1 MKISK
6 NWLSNFI
13 STPKSNDKLESDLTK
28 LGLEV
33 DTINKDKDDYIID
46 IEFTPNRGDCLS
58 VYGTAR
64 DLGAYKGKKINKPAC
79 SKSVTAKI
87 NTKIKNINSA
97 ISPEYRY
104 MILNDIDV
112 SAETP
117 KYITRRLK
125 QSDIASVNII
135 VDISNYVML
144 EVGQPTHAFDLDKI
158 NGKLSIVQLKRK
170 NKFLGIDNKEYIV
183 DKDTEVIIDEKN
195 IIHALPGV
203 IGSKLSSVTSST
215 QNILFES
222 AFFTPDIVRL
232 LSRKFRIQTDS
243 SYRFERGVDFN
254 LSDYALSRIHFLLNE
269 IFNIGSKCIITKIS
283 KQSKLTKKKQFEF
296 DTKLFNRILGID
308 IDIKKIKLILM
319 NLGIIFKGKTV
330 IIPSYRSDISNNYD
344 LVEEVSR
351 IYGFDN
357 IKEVP
362 LENSETQ
369 YHFHSSLNDRLVTL
383 GYKEVI
389 NFTFIAKNY
398 SDKPKS
404 LELSNPIS
412 KEKSV
417 MRESLL
423 PGLLSNIVYNS
434 NRQHKSIQLFER
446 GKVYFKHRAKIIEP
460 KVLSAVVYGN
470 KSSLDLVSDGYLYG
484 LGDLKSDILSI
495 FPNVTFVH
503 NKSSVYFDKDNSLS
517 VMMDSKVVG
526 ECGLISS
533 NVTKDLN
540 LKSSVYAFEI
550 IEQDVIPDNKVIFAE
565 LSQFP
570 AVFKDITVITNININ
585 VSNIIDEIKK
595 ESYKYMKN
603 IRIKDIFINKDNLN
617 SNNRNV
623 TLEVCLQSDIKTL
636 QEKDIL
642 DDINKVMSSLT
653 NKHKVQIQE
662 A

>member
-33 DTINKDKDDYIID
+33 DTINKDKDDHIID

-97 ISPEYRY
+97 ISPEYKY
-104 MILNDIDV
+104 MILNNINV
-112 SAETP
+112 NAKTP
-117 KYITRRLK
+117 KYITTRLR
-125 QSDIASVNII
+125 QCEIAPVNII

-158 NGKLSIVQLKRK
+158 NGKLSIVQLKKK
-170 NKFLGIDNKEYIV
+170 NIFLGLDNKEYIV
-183 DKDTEVIIDEKN
+183 DKDTEVIVDEKN

-222 AFFTPDIVRL
+222 AFFIPDTVRF

-243 SYRFERGVDFN
+243 SYRFERGVDYN
-254 LSDYALSRIHFLLNE
+254 LTDYALSRIHFLLNE
-269 IFNIGSKCIITKIS
+269 ILNIGSKCIITKIS
-283 KQSKLTKKKQFEF
+283 KQSELTKKKQFEF

-308 IDIKKIKLILM
+308 IGIKKIKLILM
-319 NLGIIFKGKTV
+319 NLGIIFSGKKV
-330 IIPSYRSDISNNYD
+330 IIPSHRSDILCNYD

-362 LENSETQ
+362 LENSVTKY
-369 YHFHSSLNDRLVTL
+369 YHHSSLNIRLVTL

-398 SDKPKS
+398 SEKPNS

-423 PGLLSNIVYNS
+423 PGLLNNIVYNS

-446 GKVYFKHRAKIIEP
+446 GKIYLKDRAKIKEP

-470 KSSLDLVSDGYLYG
+470 KSSLDLVSDGYIYG

-495 FPNVTFVH
+495 FPNVTFVR

-517 VMMDSKVVG
+517 VLVDSKVIGECGILSSNIIRDFNLKSTVYAFELIEQDFISDSKVVF
-526 ECGLISS
+526 S
-533 NVTKDLN
+533 
-540 LKSSVYAFEI
+540 
-550 IEQDVIPDNKVIFAE
+550 E

-570 AVFKDITVITNININ
+570 SVFKDITVVTNINTN
-585 VSNIIDEIKK
+585 VSNIVDEIKK

-603 IRIKDIFINKDNLN
+603 IRIKDIFINKDNLK

-623 TLEVCLQSDIKTL
+623 TLEVCLQSDTKTL

-642 DDINKVMSSLT
+642 DDINRVMKSLT
-653 NKHKVQIQE
+653 NKHKIQIQE

>member
-64 DLGAYKGKKINKPAC
+64 DLGAYKGKKINQPAC

-104 MILNDIDV
+104 MILNDINV
-112 SAETP
+112 STETP

-158 NGKLSIVQLKRK
+158 NGKLSIVQLKKK

-222 AFFTPDIVRL
+222 AFFIPDIVRS

-243 SYRFERGVDFN
+243 SYRFERGVDYN

-369 YHFHSSLNDRLVTL
+369 YHCHSSLNDRLVTL

-398 SDKPKS
+398 SDKPRS

-446 GKVYFKHRAKIIEP
+446 GKVYIKHRAKIIEP

-495 FPNVTFVH
+495 FPNVTFAH

-517 VMMDSKVVG
+517 VLMDSKVVG

-550 IEQDVIPDNKVIFAE
+550 IEQDVLPDNKVIFTE

-570 AVFKDITVITNININ
+570 AVFKDITVVTNININ
-585 VSNIIDEIKK
+585 VSNIVDEIKK

-636 QEKDIL
+636 QDKDIL

-653 NKHKVQIQE
+653 NKHKIQIQE

>member
-33 DTINKDKDDYIID
+33 DTINKDKDDHIID

-97 ISPEYRY
+97 ISPEYKY
-104 MILNDIDV
+104 MILNNINV
-112 SAETP
+112 NAKTP
-117 KYITRRLK
+117 KYIATRLR
-125 QSDIASVNII
+125 QCEIAPVNII

-158 NGKLSIVQLKRK
+158 NGKLSIVQLKKK
-170 NKFLGIDNKEYIV
+170 NIFLGLDNKEYIV
-183 DKDTEVIIDEKN
+183 DKDTEVIVDEKN

-222 AFFTPDIVRL
+222 AFFIPDTVRF

-243 SYRFERGVDFN
+243 SYRFERGVDYN
-254 LSDYALSRIHFLLNE
+254 LTDYALSRIHFLLNE
-269 IFNIGSKCIITKIS
+269 ILNIGSKCIITKIS
-283 KQSKLTKKKQFEF
+283 KQSELTKKKQFEF

-308 IDIKKIKLILM
+308 IGIKKIKLILM
-319 NLGIIFKGKTV
+319 NLGIIFSGKKV
-330 IIPSYRSDISNNYD
+330 IIPSHRSDILCNYD

-362 LENSETQ
+362 LENSVTKY
-369 YHFHSSLNDRLVTL
+369 YHHSSLNIRLVTL

-398 SDKPKS
+398 SEKPNS

-423 PGLLSNIVYNS
+423 PGLLNNIVYNS

-446 GKVYFKHRAKIIEP
+446 GKIYLKDRAKIKEP

-470 KSSLDLVSDGYLYG
+470 KSSLDLVSDGYIYG

-495 FPNVTFVH
+495 FPNVTFVR

-517 VMMDSKVVG
+517 VLVDSKVIGECGILSSNIIRDFNLKSTVYAFELIEQDFISDSKVVF
-526 ECGLISS
+526 S
-533 NVTKDLN
+533 
-540 LKSSVYAFEI
+540 
-550 IEQDVIPDNKVIFAE
+550 E

-570 AVFKDITVITNININ
+570 SVFKDITVVTNINTN
-585 VSNIIDEIKK
+585 VSNIVDEIKK

-603 IRIKDIFINKDNLN
+603 IRIKDIFINKDNLK

-623 TLEVCLQSDIKTL
+623 TLEVCLQSDTKTL

-642 DDINKVMSSLT
+642 DDINRVMKSLT
-653 NKHKVQIQE
+653 NKHKIQIQE

>member
-1 MKISK
+1 
-6 NWLSNFI
+6 
-13 STPKSNDKLESDLTK
+13 
-28 LGLEV
+28 
-33 DTINKDKDDYIID
+33 
-46 IEFTPNRGDCLS
+46 
-58 VYGTAR
+58 
-64 DLGAYKGKKINKPAC
+64 
-79 SKSVTAKI
+79 
-87 NTKIKNINSA
+87 
-97 ISPEYRY
+97 
-104 MILNDIDV
+104 
-112 SAETP
+112 
-117 KYITRRLK
+117 
-125 QSDIASVNII
+125 
-135 VDISNYVML
+135 ML

-158 NGKLSIVQLKRK
+158 NGKLSIVQLKKK
-170 NKFLGIDNKEYIV
+170 NIFLGIDNKEYIV

-215 QNILFES
+215 RNILFES
-222 AFFTPDIVRL
+222 AFFIPDIVRS

-243 SYRFERGVDFN
+243 SYRFERGVDHN
-254 LSDYALSRIHFLLNE
+254 LTDYALLRIHFLLNE
-269 IFNIGSKCIITKIS
+269 IFNIGSKCTITSIS

-296 DTKLFNRILGID
+296 DVKLFNRILGID
-308 IDIKKIKLILM
+308 IGLKKIKSILT
-319 NLGIIFKGKTV
+319 NLGIIFKGNKV

-357 IKEVP
+357 IKEAP
-362 LENSETQ
+362 LENCSVQ
-369 YHFHSSLNDRLVTL
+369 YNYDSSLNDRLVTL

-398 SDKPKS
+398 SDEPNS

-423 PGLLSNIVYNS
+423 PGLLNNIVYNS

-446 GKVYFKHRAKIIEP
+446 GKIYFKHRGKIIEP
-460 KVLSAVVYGN
+460 KVLSAVAYGN
-470 KSSLDLVSDGYLYG
+470 KSSLDLVSDGYIYG

-495 FPNVTFVH
+495 FPNITFVH

-517 VMMDSKVVG
+517 VLVDNKMIG
-526 ECGLISS
+526 ECGLLST
-533 NVTKDLN
+533 NVTKDSN
-540 LKSSVYAFEI
+540 LKLPVYAFEI
-550 IEQDVIPDNKVIFAE
+550 IEQDFISDNKVVFTE

-570 AVFKDITVITNININ
+570 AVFKDITLVTNINTN
-585 VSNIIDEIKK
+585 VSNIVDEIKK

-603 IRIKDIFINKDNLN
+603 IRIKDIFINKDNLK

-623 TLEVCLQSDIKTL
+623 TLEICLQSDIKTL

-642 DDINKVMSSLT
+642 HDINKVMSSLT
-653 NKHKVQIQE
+653 NKHKIHIQE

>member
-33 DTINKDKDDYIID
+33 DTINKDKDDHIID

-79 SKSVTAKI
+79 SKSITAKI

-97 ISPEYRY
+97 ISPEYKY
-104 MILNDIDV
+104 MILNNINV
-112 SAETP
+112 NAKTP
-117 KYITRRLK
+117 KYITTRLR
-125 QSDIASVNII
+125 QCEIAPVNII

-158 NGKLSIVQLKRK
+158 NGKLSIVQLKKK
-170 NKFLGIDNKEYIV
+170 NIFLGLDNKEYIV
-183 DKDTEVIIDEKN
+183 DKDTEVIVDEKN

-222 AFFTPDIVRL
+222 AFFIPDTVRF

-243 SYRFERGVDFN
+243 SYRFERGVDYN
-254 LSDYALSRIHFLLNE
+254 LTDYALSRIHFLLNE
-269 IFNIGSKCIITKIS
+269 ILNIGSKCIITKIS
-283 KQSKLTKKKQFEF
+283 KQSELTKKKQFEF

-308 IDIKKIKLILM
+308 IGIKKIKLILM
-319 NLGIIFKGKTV
+319 NLGIIFSGKKV
-330 IIPSYRSDISNNYD
+330 IIPSHRSDISCNYD

-362 LENSETQ
+362 LENSVTKY
-369 YHFHSSLNDRLVTL
+369 YHHSSLNIRLVTL

-398 SDKPKS
+398 SEKPNS

-423 PGLLSNIVYNS
+423 PGLLNNIVYNS

-446 GKVYFKHRAKIIEP
+446 GKIYLKDRAKIKEP

-470 KSSLDLVSDGYLYG
+470 KSSLDLVSDGYIYG

-495 FPNVTFVH
+495 FPNVTFVR

-517 VMMDSKVVG
+517 VLVDSKVIGECGILSSNIIRDFNLKSTVYAFELIEQDFVSDSKVVF
-526 ECGLISS
+526 S
-533 NVTKDLN
+533 
-540 LKSSVYAFEI
+540 
-550 IEQDVIPDNKVIFAE
+550 E

-570 AVFKDITVITNININ
+570 SVFKDITVVTNINTN
-585 VSNIIDEIKK
+585 VSNIVDEIKK

-603 IRIKDIFINKDNLN
+603 IRIKDIFINKDNLK

-623 TLEVCLQSDIKTL
+623 TLEVCLQSDTKTL

-642 DDINKVMSSLT
+642 DDINRVMKSLT
-653 NKHKVQIQE
+653 NKHKIQIQE

>member
-33 DTINKDKDDYIID
+33 DTINKNKDDHIID

-104 MILNDIDV
+104 MILNNINV
-112 SAETP
+112 NAKTP
-117 KYITRRLK
+117 KYITTRLRLCE
-125 QSDIASVNII
+125 IAPVNII

-158 NGKLSIVQLKRK
+158 NGKLSIVQLKKK
-170 NKFLGIDNKEYIV
+170 NIFLGIDNKEYIV
-183 DKDTEVIIDEKN
+183 DKDTEVIVDEKN

-222 AFFTPDIVRL
+222 AFFIPDTVRF

-243 SYRFERGVDFN
+243 SYRFERGVDYN
-254 LSDYALSRIHFLLNE
+254 LTDYALSRIHFLLNE
-269 IFNIGSKCIITKIS
+269 ILNIGSKCIITKIS
-283 KQSKLTKKKQFEF
+283 KQSELTKKKQFEF

-308 IDIKKIKLILM
+308 IGIKKIKLILM
-319 NLGIIFKGKTV
+319 NLGIIFSGKKV
-330 IIPSYRSDISNNYD
+330 IIPSHRSDISCNYD

-362 LENSETQ
+362 LENSVTKY
-369 YHFHSSLNDRLVTL
+369 YHHSSLNVRLVTL

-398 SDKPKS
+398 SEKPNS

-423 PGLLSNIVYNS
+423 PGLLNNIVYNS

-446 GKVYFKHRAKIIEP
+446 GKIYLKDRAKIKEP
-460 KVLSAVVYGN
+460 KVLSAVVCGN
-470 KSSLDLVSDGYLYG
+470 KSSLDLVSDGYIYG

-495 FPNVTFVH
+495 FPNVTFVR

-517 VMMDSKVVG
+517 VLVDSKVIG
-526 ECGLISS
+526 ECGILSS
-533 NVTKDLN
+533 NIIRDFN
-540 LKSSVYAFEI
+540 LKSTVYAFEL
-550 IEQDVIPDNKVIFAE
+550 IEQDFISDNKVVFSE

-570 AVFKDITVITNININ
+570 SVFKDITVVTNINTN
-585 VSNIIDEIKK
+585 VSNIVDEIKK

-603 IRIKDIFINKDNLN
+603 IRIKDIFINKDNLK

-623 TLEVCLQSDIKTL
+623 TLEICLQSDTKTL

-642 DDINKVMSSLT
+642 DDINKVMKSLK
-653 NKHKVQIQE
+653 NKHKIQIQE

>member
-64 DLGAYKGKKINKPAC
+64 DLGANKGKKINQPAC

-104 MILNDIDV
+104 MILNDINV
-112 SAETP
+112 STETP

-158 NGKLSIVQLKRK
+158 NGKLSIVQLKKK

-222 AFFTPDIVRL
+222 AFFIPDIVRS

-243 SYRFERGVDFN
+243 SYRFERGVDYN

-269 IFNIGSKCIITKIS
+269 IFNIGSKCIISKIS

-369 YHFHSSLNDRLVTL
+369 YHCHSSLNDRLVTL

-398 SDKPKS
+398 SDKPRS

-446 GKVYFKHRAKIIEP
+446 GKVYIKHRAKIIEP

-495 FPNVTFVH
+495 FPNVTFAH

-517 VMMDSKVVG
+517 VLMDSKVVG

-550 IEQDVIPDNKVIFAE
+550 IEQDVLPDNKVIFTE

-570 AVFKDITVITNININ
+570 AVFKDITVVTNININ
-585 VSNIIDEIKK
+585 VSNIVDEIKK

-636 QEKDIL
+636 QDKDIL

-653 NKHKVQIQE
+653 NKHKIQIQE

>member
-64 DLGAYKGKKINKPAC
+64 DLGAYKGKKINQPAC

-112 SAETP
+112 STETP

-158 NGKLSIVQLKRK
+158 NGKLSIVQLKKK

-195 IIHALPGV
+195 VIHALPGV

-243 SYRFERGVDFN
+243 SYRFERGVDYN
-254 LSDYALSRIHFLLNE
+254 LTDYALSRIHFLLNE
-269 IFNIGSKCIITKIS
+269 TLNIDSKCIITKIS
-283 KQSKLTKKKQFEF
+283 KQSELTKKKQFEF
-296 DTKLFNRILGID
+296 DAKIFNRILGID
-308 IDIKKIKLILM
+308 IGIKKIKLILM
-319 NLGIIFKGKTV
+319 NLGIIFKGKKV

-357 IKEVP
+357 IKELP
-362 LENSETQ
+362 LENSATQ
-369 YHFHSSLNDRLVTL
+369 NHYHSSLNDRLVTL

-398 SDKPKS
+398 SDKSNS

-417 MRESLL
+417 MRDSLL
-423 PGLLSNIVYNS
+423 PGLLNNIVYNS

-446 GKVYFKHRAKIIEP
+446 GKVYFKHRSKIIEP
-460 KVLSAVVYGN
+460 RVLSAVVYGN
-470 KSSLDLVSDGYLYG
+470 KSSLDLVSNCYMYG

-495 FPNVTFVH
+495 FPNVTFVY

-517 VMMDSKVVG
+517 VLVDNRVIG
-526 ECGLISS
+526 ECGLLSS
-533 NVTKDLN
+533 NVTKDFN
-540 LKSSVYAFEI
+540 LKIPVYAFEI
-550 IEQDVIPDNKVIFAE
+550 IEQDFISDNKVVFSE

-570 AVFKDITVITNININ
+570 AVFKDITVVTNINMNI
-585 VSNIIDEIKK
+585 SNIVDEIKK
-595 ESYKYMKN
+595 ESHKYMKN
-603 IRIKDIFINKDNLN
+603 IRIKDIFINKDNLK

-623 TLEVCLQSDIKTL
+623 TLEICLQSDTKTL

-653 NKHKVQIQE
+653 NKHKIQIQE

>member
-64 DLGAYKGKKINKPAC
+64 DLGAYKGKKINQPAC

-104 MILNDIDV
+104 MILNDINV
-112 SAETP
+112 STETP

-158 NGKLSIVQLKRK
+158 NGKLSIVQLKKK

-222 AFFTPDIVRL
+222 AFFIPDIVRS

-243 SYRFERGVDFN
+243 SYRFERGVDYN

-269 IFNIGSKCIITKIS
+269 IFNIGSKCIISKIS

-369 YHFHSSLNDRLVTL
+369 YHCYSSLNDRLVTL

-446 GKVYFKHRAKIIEP
+446 GKVYIKHRAKIIEP

-495 FPNVTFVH
+495 FPNVTFAH

-517 VMMDSKVVG
+517 VLMDSKVVG

-550 IEQDVIPDNKVIFAE
+550 IEQDVLPDNKVIFTE

-570 AVFKDITVITNININ
+570 AVFKDITVVTNININ
-585 VSNIIDEIKK
+585 VSNIVDEIKK

-636 QEKDIL
+636 QDKDIL

-653 NKHKVQIQE
+653 NKHKIQIQE

>member
-112 SAETP
+112 STETP

-158 NGKLSIVQLKRK
+158 NGKLSIVQLKKK

-222 AFFTPDIVRL
+222 AFFIPDIVRS

-243 SYRFERGVDFN
+243 SYRFERGVDYN

-269 IFNIGSKCIITKIS
+269 IFNIGSKCIISKIS

-369 YHFHSSLNDRLVTL
+369 YHCYSSLNDRLVTL

-398 SDKPKS
+398 SDKPRS

-446 GKVYFKHRAKIIEP
+446 GKVYIKHRAKIIEP

-495 FPNVTFVH
+495 FPNVTFAH

-517 VMMDSKVVG
+517 VLMDSKVLG

-550 IEQDVIPDNKVIFAE
+550 IEQDVLPDNKVIFTE

-570 AVFKDITVITNININ
+570 AVFKDITVVTNININ
-585 VSNIIDEIKK
+585 VSNIVDEIKK

-636 QEKDIL
+636 QDKDIL

-653 NKHKVQIQE
+653 NKHKIQIQE

>member
-13 STPKSNDKLESDLTK
+13 SIPKSNDKLESDLTK

-64 DLGAYKGKKINKPAC
+64 DLGAYKGKKINKPVC

-112 SAETP
+112 STETP

-135 VDISNYVML
+135 VDTSNYVML

-158 NGKLSIVQLKRK
+158 NGKLSIVQLKKK

-195 IIHALPGV
+195 IIHAIPGV

-243 SYRFERGVDFN
+243 SYRFERGVDYN

-269 IFNIGSKCIITKIS
+269 IFNFGSKCIITKIS

-369 YHFHSSLNDRLVTL
+369 YHCHSSLNDRLVTL

-398 SDKPKS
+398 SDKPNT

-470 KSSLDLVSDGYLYG
+470 KSSLDLVSDDYLYG
-484 LGDLKSDILSI
+484 LGDLKSAILSI
-495 FPNVTFVH
+495 FPNVKFVH

-517 VMMDSKVVG
+517 VLMDSKVIG

-550 IEQDVIPDNKVIFAE
+550 IEQDVIPDNKVIFTE

-570 AVFKDITVITNININ
+570 AVFKDITVVTNININ

-603 IRIKDIFINKDNLN
+603 IRIKDIFINRDNLK

-642 DDINKVMSSLT
+642 NDIDKVMSSLT
-653 NKHKVQIQE
+653 NKHKIQIQE

>member
-112 SAETP
+112 STETP

-158 NGKLSIVQLKRK
+158 NGKLSIVQLKKK

-222 AFFTPDIVRL
+222 AFFIPDIVRS

-243 SYRFERGVDFN
+243 SYRFERGVDYN

-269 IFNIGSKCIITKIS
+269 IFNIGSKCIISKIS

-369 YHFHSSLNDRLVTL
+369 YHCHSSLNDRLVTL

-398 SDKPKS
+398 SDKPRS

-446 GKVYFKHRAKIIEP
+446 GKVYIKHRAKIIEP

-495 FPNVTFVH
+495 FPNVTFAH

-517 VMMDSKVVG
+517 VLMDSKVVG

-550 IEQDVIPDNKVIFAE
+550 IEQDVLPDNKVIFTE

-570 AVFKDITVITNININ
+570 AVFKDITVVTNININ
-585 VSNIIDEIKK
+585 VSNIVDEIKK

-653 NKHKVQIQE
+653 NKHKIQIQE

>member
-64 DLGAYKGKKINKPAC
+64 DLGAYKGKKINQPAC

-104 MILNDIDV
+104 MILNDINV
-112 SAETP
+112 STETP

-158 NGKLSIVQLKRK
+158 NGKLSIVQLKKK

-222 AFFTPDIVRL
+222 AFFIPDIVRS

-243 SYRFERGVDFN
+243 SYRFERGVDYN

-269 IFNIGSKCIITKIS
+269 IFNIGSKCIISKIS

-369 YHFHSSLNDRLVTL
+369 YHCHSSLNDRLVTL

-398 SDKPKS
+398 SDKPRS

-446 GKVYFKHRAKIIEP
+446 GKVYIKHRAKIIEP

-495 FPNVTFVH
+495 FPNVTFAH

-517 VMMDSKVVG
+517 VLMDSKVVG

-550 IEQDVIPDNKVIFAE
+550 IEQDVLPDNKVIFTE

-570 AVFKDITVITNININ
+570 AVFKDITVVTNININ
-585 VSNIIDEIKK
+585 VSNIVDEIKK

-636 QEKDIL
+636 QDKDIL

-653 NKHKVQIQE
+653 NKHKIQIQE

>member
-1 MKISK
+1 
-6 NWLSNFI
+6 
-13 STPKSNDKLESDLTK
+13 
-28 LGLEV
+28 
-33 DTINKDKDDYIID
+33 
-46 IEFTPNRGDCLS
+46 
-58 VYGTAR
+58 
-64 DLGAYKGKKINKPAC
+64 
-79 SKSVTAKI
+79 
-87 NTKIKNINSA
+87 
-97 ISPEYRY
+97 
-104 MILNDIDV
+104 MILNDINV
-112 SAETP
+112 STETP

-158 NGKLSIVQLKRK
+158 NGKLSIVQLKKK

-222 AFFTPDIVRL
+222 AFFIPDIVRS

-243 SYRFERGVDFN
+243 SYRFERGVDYN

-269 IFNIGSKCIITKIS
+269 IFNIGSKCIISKIS

-369 YHFHSSLNDRLVTL
+369 YHCHSSLNDRLVTL

-398 SDKPKS
+398 SDKPRS

-446 GKVYFKHRAKIIEP
+446 GKVYIKHRAKIIEP
-460 KVLSAVVYGN
+460 KVLSAVVYGH

-495 FPNVTFVH
+495 FPNVTFAH

-517 VMMDSKVVG
+517 VLMDSKVVG

-550 IEQDVIPDNKVIFAE
+550 IEQDVLPDNKVIFTE

-570 AVFKDITVITNININ
+570 AVFKDITVVTNININ
-585 VSNIIDEIKK
+585 VSNIVDEIKK

-636 QEKDIL
+636 QDKDIL

-653 NKHKVQIQE
+653 NKHKIQIQE

>member
-28 LGLEV
+28 PGLEV
-33 DTINKDKDDYIID
+33 DTINKDKDDHIID

-97 ISPEYRY
+97 ISPEYKY
-104 MILNDIDV
+104 MILNNINV
-112 SAETP
+112 NAKTP
-117 KYITRRLK
+117 KYITTRLR
-125 QSDIASVNII
+125 QCEIAPVNII

-158 NGKLSIVQLKRK
+158 NGKLSIVQLKKK
-170 NKFLGIDNKEYIV
+170 NIFLGLDNKEYIV
-183 DKDTEVIIDEKN
+183 DKDTEVIVDEKN

-222 AFFTPDIVRL
+222 AFFIPDTVRF

-243 SYRFERGVDFN
+243 SYRFERGVDYN
-254 LSDYALSRIHFLLNE
+254 LTDYALSRIHFLLNE
-269 IFNIGSKCIITKIS
+269 ILNIGSKCIITKIS
-283 KQSKLTKKKQFEF
+283 KQSELTKKKQFEF

-308 IDIKKIKLILM
+308 IGIKKIKLILM
-319 NLGIIFKGKTV
+319 NLGIIFSGKKV
-330 IIPSYRSDISNNYD
+330 IIPSHRSDILCNYD

-362 LENSETQ
+362 LENSVTKY
-369 YHFHSSLNDRLVTL
+369 YHHSSLNIRLVTL

-398 SDKPKS
+398 SEKPNS

-423 PGLLSNIVYNS
+423 PGLLNNIVYNS

-446 GKVYFKHRAKIIEP
+446 GKIYLKDRAKIKEP

-470 KSSLDLVSDGYLYG
+470 KSSLDLVSDGYIYG

-495 FPNVTFVH
+495 FPNVTFVR

-517 VMMDSKVVG
+517 VLVDSKVIGECGILSSNIIRDFNLKSTVYAFELIEQDFISDSKVVF
-526 ECGLISS
+526 S
-533 NVTKDLN
+533 
-540 LKSSVYAFEI
+540 
-550 IEQDVIPDNKVIFAE
+550 E

-570 AVFKDITVITNININ
+570 SVFKDITVVTNINTN
-585 VSNIIDEIKK
+585 VSNIVDEIKK

-603 IRIKDIFINKDNLN
+603 IRIKDIFINKDNLK

-623 TLEVCLQSDIKTL
+623 TLEVCLQSDTKTL

-642 DDINKVMSSLT
+642 DDINRVMKSLT
-653 NKHKVQIQE
+653 NKHKIQIQE